1 MHRAYAAD
9 LERRGYADAP
19 GPARAHDAPHLVLA
33 PPEGEWYRQPHMD
46 GSRFEGPGMN
56 DYFVRPSCL
65 AWLTA

>member
-33 PPEGEWYRQPHMD
+33 PLEDEWYRQPHMD